1 MDESMSVLRPIKYTE
16 HRNVT
21 KKLTKPSIPRSKKIS
36 DDHLQSPEL
45 CSGGSRVVRIS
56 VTDPDATDSSSGEED
71 ALFGRRRVKRYVNE
85 IRCETACKSSLNANK
100 VWKRKVGGGNSLLA
114 KRKPTLA
121 ASGGQKY
128 RGVRQRPWGK
138 WAAEIRDPVKKARLW
153 LGTFE
158 TAEEAA
164 MVYDNAAIKL
174 RGPHALTNFITPPLC
189 ESPENNVTSVSGDES
204 GDESHSHSLSS
215 PTSVLRFRTHSSEE
229 AEPPK
234 LSKPVQQVNE
244 SNDSSPVQEDPCFL
258 PDFMPM
264 EMPFLDDIFTF
275 EPPGPIHFDD
285 PPDFADHLLSDDL
298 SGMVTDPIHD
308 FGLWQV
314 DGFLEDL
321 GGDFFTADPL
331 VVL

>member
-36 DDHLQSPEL
+36 DDHRQSPEL
-45 CSGGSRVVRIS
+45 CSGGPRVVRIS

-114 KRKPTLA
+114 KRKPTKLV
-121 ASGGQKY
+121 SGE
-128 RGVRQRPWGK
+128 RRS
-138 WAAEIRDPVKKARLW
+138 
-153 LGTFE
+153 
-158 TAEEAA
+158 EAA

-229 AEPPK
+229 AQPPK
-234 LSKPVQQVNE
+234 LSKPVQQGNE

-321 GGDFFTADPL
+321 GGEFFTADPL